1 MQEEAKCNR
10 TKGTYLY
17 FFTIKY
23 SRKPTLNKTIS
34 AVVNN
39 ITKYKTYIYTYY
51 IFRGRQLPTY
61 LPIRN
66 LLKLKY
72 FWCKN

>member
-39 ITKYKTYIYTYY
+39 ITKYKTYIYLLYFLEVDNY
-51 IFRGRQLPTY
+51 LPTY
-61 LPIRN
+61 
-66 LLKLKY
+66 
-72 FWCKN
+72 

>member
-39 ITKYKTYIYTYY
+39 ITKYKTCI
-51 IFRGRQLPTY
+51 LV
-61 LPIRN
+61 
-66 LLKLKY
+66 
-72 FWCKN
+72 

>member
-39 ITKYKTYIYTYY
+39 ITKYKTYIYLLH
-51 IFRGRQLPTY
+51 FLEVDNY
-61 LPIRN
+61 LPIRK
-66 LLKLKY
+66 LKLKY

>member
-39 ITKYKTYIYTYY
+39 ITKYKTYIPTRY
-51 IFRGRQLPTY
+51 IFLEADNY

>member
-39 ITKYKTYIYTYY
+39 ITKCKTYTYIPTTFLEVDNY
-51 IFRGRQLPTY
+51 LPTY
-61 LPIRN
+61 
-66 LLKLKY
+66 
-72 FWCKN
+72 

>member
-1 MQEEAKCNR
+1 MRSNFNLFLRAIIFYYNVYMQEEAKCNR

-39 ITKYKTYIYTYY
+39 ITKYKTYIY
-51 IFRGRQLPTY
+51 
-61 LPIRN
+61 
-66 LLKLKY
+66 LLH
-72 FWCKN
+72 F